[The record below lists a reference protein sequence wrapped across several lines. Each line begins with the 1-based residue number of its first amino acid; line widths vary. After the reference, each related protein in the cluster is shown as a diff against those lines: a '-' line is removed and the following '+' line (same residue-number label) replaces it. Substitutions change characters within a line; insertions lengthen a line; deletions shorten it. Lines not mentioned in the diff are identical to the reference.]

1 MHDGPPGK
9 DSSDRS
15 NPARLALQRDAS
27 APMAGGVCA
36 HIRERRTRLC
46 AAKLG
51 QPPAAASLAER
62 FCGRRHVSLG
72 MENVVG
78 GVCGGR
84 RNRIVGARLARRRAR
99 RRNRA
104 CGRRRAIGM
113 DSRAA
118 RLRSELQPR
127 QRRTAV
133 HTGRGDRH
141 DARTGLRLPRLL
153 SRRLDGR
160 SIQSFRMVSLVERH
174 HCRRP
179 RGRPHTSGAESPE
192 PCAYHRAPLGGR
204 SVAAWRFDLLH
215 QRSCWVSA
223 PKAAGRRSW
232 CLALLLIVVGTIRF
246 GLVVAAS
253 ASLAL
258 SVLAAYCVAFN
269 RGCIQSF
276 RRGRGS
282 RPDLV
287 VQRRTHRPDT
297 HHHGASRGARFGGPR

>member
-27 APMAGGVCA
+27 APLAGGVCA
-36 HIRERRTRLC
+36 HLRDRRTRLC
-46 AAKLG
+46 AAKLR

-62 FCGRRHVSLG
+62 FCSRRHVSLG
-72 MENVVG
+72 MEDVVG
-78 GVCGGR
+78 GVRGR
-84 RNRIVGARLARRRAR
+84 RRHRVVGAQLARRRAR

-104 CGRRRAIGM
+104 CGRRRADGL

-141 DARTGLRLPRLL
+141 DARAGLWLPRLL

-160 SIQSFRMVSLVERH
+160 SIQSFRVVSLVEQH
-174 HCRRP
+174 HCRRH
-179 RGRPHTSGAESPE
+179 RGRSHTSGGESPE
-192 PCAYHRAPLGGR
+192 PCAYDRAPLGGS

-215 QRSCWVSA
+215 RDCAGLWRPKQQAADHGIWRSSHCGGHDTLR
-223 PKAAGRRSW
+223 AGGRS
-232 CLALLLIVVGTIRF
+232 V
-246 GLVVAAS
+246 GLVG
-253 ASLAL
+253 
-258 SVLAAYCVAFN
+258 AF
-269 RGCIQSF
+269 
-276 RRGRGS
+276 
-282 RPDLV
+282 
-287 VQRRTHRPDT
+287 
-297 HHHGASRGARFGGPR
+297 GARRILRRLQSR